1 MESDPKL
8 IFPAAFS
15 MLPPVETTT
24 SARSGHFM
32 TVIRRK
38 PQDSCSDLISA
49 IDALVPL
56 LKDQKEHEAAEVL
69 AEAAK
74 DLKDAKPNSGGQK
87 EAIDKIIDAFEGDH
101 ELIAYT
107 FQRENSSN
115 QWTEVEELSQASARV
130 LSLARRMQ

>member
-1 MESDPKL
+1 
-8 IFPAAFS
+8 
-15 MLPPVETTT
+15 
-24 SARSGHFM
+24 M

-69 AEAAK
+69 EAAAK
-74 DLKDAKPNSGGQK
+74 DLKDAKPSSNAQK

-107 FQRENSSN
+107 FQRENSAN

>member
-1 MESDPKL
+1 
-8 IFPAAFS
+8 
-15 MLPPVETTT
+15 
-24 SARSGHFM
+24 M

-49 IDALVPL
+49 IDILIPL
-56 LKDQKEHEAAEVL
+56 LKDQKEHEAALVL
-69 AEAAK
+69 QGAAK
-74 DLKDAKPNSGGQK
+74 DLKEAKPGAKAQK
-87 EAIDKIIDAFEGDH
+87 EAIEKIIDAFEGDH

-107 FQRENSSN
+107 YQRENSTN